1 VRHTKGGVFD
11 PKSEQLAVLLG
22 DRPVLIVGIAITAAL
37 VAVLFLGLGR
47 DPQQIQ
53 SPLVGRAAPAFA
65 LKEVGSGRT
74 IDLAALRGKP
84 AMINFWATWCMPCYQ
99 EHPVLVDNA
108 RLLGSQVQFVGVV
121 FNDDEASIS
130 KFLRERGSAYPTLL
144 DTQGKTAI
152 AYGVGGVPESFFLNR
167 DGVIVAKFSGPMTT
181 DILQAN
187 LAKAMR

>member
-1 VRHTKGGVFD
+1 VN
-11 PKSEQLAVLLG
+11 
-22 DRPVLIVGIAITAAL
+22 RPVLIIGVAITAAL

-84 AMINFWATWCMPCYQ
+84 AVINFWATWCMPCYQ

-144 DTQGKTAI
+144 DAQGKTAI
-152 AYGVGGVPESFFLNR
+152 AYGVGGVPESFFLDR

-181 DILQAN
+181 DVLQAN
-187 LAKAMR
+187 LSKAIR

>member
-1 VRHTKGGVFD
+1 VN
-11 PKSEQLAVLLG
+11 
-22 DRPVLIVGIAITAAL
+22 RPVLIIGVAITAAL
-37 VAVLFLGLGR
+37 VVVLFLGLGR

-84 AMINFWATWCMPCYQ
+84 AVINFWATWCMPCYQ

-144 DTQGKTAI
+144 DAQGKTAI
-152 AYGVGGVPESFFLNR
+152 AYGVGGVPESFFLDR

-181 DILQAN
+181 DVLQAN
-187 LAKAMR
+187 LSKAIR

>member
-1 VRHTKGGVFD
+1 VNR
-11 PKSEQLAVLLG
+11 S
-22 DRPVLIVGIAITAAL
+22 VLIVGVAITAAL

-108 RLLGSQVQFVGVV
+108 RLFGSQVQFVGVV
-121 FNDDEASIS
+121 FNDDESSIS

-167 DGVIVAKFSGPMTT
+167 DGVIVAKFSGPMTA

>member
-1 VRHTKGGVFD
+1 MN
-11 PKSEQLAVLLG
+11 
-22 DRPVLIVGIAITAAL
+22 RPVLIIGVAITAAL
-37 VAVLFLGLGR
+37 VVVLFLGLGR

-84 AMINFWATWCMPCYQ
+84 AVINFWATWCMPCYQ

-144 DTQGKTAI
+144 DAQGKTAI
-152 AYGVGGVPESFFLNR
+152 AYGVGGVPESFFLDR

-181 DILQAN
+181 DVLQAN
-187 LAKAMR
+187 LSKAIR

>member
-1 VRHTKGGVFD
+1 
-11 PKSEQLAVLLG
+11 
-22 DRPVLIVGIAITAAL
+22 
-37 VAVLFLGLGR
+37 
-47 DPQQIQ
+47 
-53 SPLVGRAAPAFA
+53 

-84 AMINFWATWCMPCYQ
+84 SVINFWATWCMPCYQ

-108 RLLGSQVQFVGVV
+108 RLFGSQVQFVGVV
-121 FNDDEASIS
+121 FNDDESSIS

-144 DTQGKTAI
+144 DAQGKTAI

-167 DGVIVAKFSGPMTT
+167 DGVIVAKFSGPMTA

>member
-1 VRHTKGGVFD
+1 MNC
-11 PKSEQLAVLLG
+11 
-22 DRPVLIVGIAITAAL
+22 PVLIIGVAITAAL

-84 AMINFWATWCMPCYQ
+84 AVINFWATWCMPCYQ

-152 AYGVGGVPESFFLNR
+152 AYGVGGVPESFFLDR

-181 DILQAN
+181 DVLQAN
-187 LAKAMR
+187 LSKAIR